1 MYRVHRASGRLTV
14 PSAARSG
21 GGKPRSRFQPFGAR
35 ALDLA
40 TPGLAGVYGWRLDR
54 RRCLGKRRKPGEVHQ
69 SLRLTIARIRPVG
82 LGMLEVYI
90 FSVRKTRSA
99 ANSIIYPGYRNRQA
113 KTSTI
118 ICSASIVYSTDGKGT
133 DLSSSRS
140 QSNANSTTLL
150 LLHLSCCQGR
160 SPRSGDNGTP
170 RACVSV
176 QGRDSCQHSLNEIPE
191 SQI

>member
-1 MYRVHRASGRLTV
+1 MGAER
-14 PSAARSG
+14 
-21 GGKPRSRFQPFGAR
+21 PRSRFQPFGAR

-40 TPGLAGVYGWRLDR
+40 TPRLAGVYGWRLDR

-69 SLRLTIARIRPVG
+69 SLRTLARIRPMG
-82 LGMLEVYI
+82 LVMLEVYI

-118 ICSASIVYSTDGKGT
+118 TSIVHSTDGKGT

-176 QGRDSCQHSLNEIPE
+176 QGRVPVGIA
-191 SQI
+191 